1 VPVDASG
8 KIDDLLTESIEPF
21 DIKEAKEFS
30 ENYLAG
36 YYADKY
42 SISAE
47 ESRQKANSR
56 IANSTTSLFASTTR
70 MYDSCAPSSSSISIS
85 DGRQDYVMYPVWLLN
100 IKYGSKLYTFAMN
113 GQTGKFVGELP
124 IDRGKL
130 GRIAISVFLGVTA
143 AMTALQ
149 YLLYLV
155 R

>member
-1 VPVDASG
+1 
-8 KIDDLLTESIEPF
+8 
-21 DIKEAKEFS
+21 
-30 ENYLAG
+30 
-36 YYADKY
+36 
-42 SISAE
+42 
-47 ESRQKANSR
+47 
-56 IANSTTSLFASTTR
+56 

-124 IDRGKL
+124 
-130 GRIAISVFLGVTA
+130 TA

>member
-1 VPVDASG
+1 
-8 KIDDLLTESIEPF
+8 
-21 DIKEAKEFS
+21 
-30 ENYLAG
+30 
-36 YYADKY
+36 
-42 SISAE
+42 
-47 ESRQKANSR
+47 
-56 IANSTTSLFASTTR
+56 
-70 MYDSCAPSSSSISIS
+70 
-85 DGRQDYVMYPVWLLN
+85 MYPVWLLN
-100 IKYGSKLYTFAMN
+100 IKYGSKLYTFTMN